1 MKGNDEPELS
11 QFVHVILP
19 TLVVAIV
26 SATSFY
32 IDGSSD
38 GEMFWFQRSGAL
50 VAAAGI
56 YIGFHEARWSIT
68 AVDSHMFINT
78 EIWYRWLALAAGIIG
93 TVIWAYGD
101 IPFK

>member
-1 MKGNDEPELS
+1 LKGNDEPKLS
-11 QFVHVILP
+11 QFIHVILP
-19 TLVVAIV
+19 TLLVAIV
-26 SATSFY
+26 SALSFY
-32 IDGSSD
+32 IDSSSNS
-38 GEMFWFQRSGAL
+38 EMYWFQRSGAL

-68 AVDSHMFINT
+68 AVDGSMFINT